1 MVRRKE
7 RRLTGEGDDLAAVG
21 RFEHRAG
28 ERLLRRPEGDLAPV
42 EAEDAVE
49 AARLLEVVRRDE
61 ERATL
66 AGEVAEEPLQE
77 VGARLVDA
85 RERLVEEQDRRRL
98 GERAG
103 GGDAP
108 APGAR
113 EL

>member
-42 EAEDAVE
+42 QAEDAVE
-49 AARLLEVVRRDE
+49 ATRLLEVVRRDE

-66 AGEVAEEPLQE
+66 AGEVAEEPLE
-77 VGARLVDA
+77 KVGARLVDT
-85 RERLVEEQDRRRL
+85 RERLVEEQHRRVL
-98 GERAG
+98 DERAG
-103 GGDAP
+103 DEDAL
-108 APGAR
+108 ALAAG